1 MFALMLEYEGIIEDI
16 GHMMIQSGGITKS
29 AICQNPQKSN
39 LIQKFKFPVCF
50 CLLLGLAI
58 SLKLRGAISLMCTD
72 FQSNKK
78 NVPWVIFISAAH
90 LWIHLV
96 FQRGLNYCF
105 YIDILITSLQKKK
118 TTDHW
123 VHWVDLMP
131 GLSILCNPKKQTGG
145 I

>member
-29 AICQNPQKSN
+29 AICQNPQQSN

-118 TTDHW
+118 KNW
-123 VHWVDLMP
+123 SL
-131 GLSILCNPKKQTGG
+131 GSLGG
-145 I
+145 FDARTLYIV